1 MPYISFK
8 FVFSFFSFP
17 TLYDGIGVER
27 VKYLS
32 RKQESQERQEGE
44 KDKNSKKKNPPKRER
59 ITLLAFFRICF
70 PFPSNV
76 IPPPTPTS
84 STSFIFNFFRQ
95 SLFSVT
101 ITSFSNKTFHKTQ
114 ETALSY
120 SLYIRCS
127 FHCFSIVKMFD
138 VLWKAEE
145 RVMVSSLNIL
155 KTLMGTKVMNTTVWL

>member
-8 FVFSFFSFP
+8 LVFSFFSFP

-76 IPPPTPTS
+76 IPPHPHIPALHL
-84 STSFIFNFFRQ
+84 FLIFFAKVYFPWQLLLFQTKLFTRRRRQHYHILYTFVVLFTVFLSLKCSMFFGKQRRGWWYQ
-95 SLFSVT
+95 AWIF
-101 ITSFSNKTFHKTQ
+101 
-114 ETALSY
+114 
-120 SLYIRCS
+120 
-127 FHCFSIVKMFD
+127 
-138 VLWKAEE
+138 
-145 RVMVSSLNIL
+145 
-155 KTLMGTKVMNTTVWL
+155 